1 MSDTEG
7 FFGPMED
14 INSLPNRPKKEKTV
28 IKKTRRGDGDKRR
41 KQQENKNKFKRVTY
55 ETFNSINKQLKKS
68 NKNKKNDK
76 VGKVLESIRKHNEKV
91 SKTPSP
97 PELESLSKPTQ
108 SNPFII
114 QTEDITSSD
123 SDSDD
128 GLFNGEEQA
137 EILDPRQVRM
147 LRLARQDL
155 NKPAQ
160 FKYRVL
166 KKHTGGSKTRK
177 KSKRF
182 RNNFRK
188 NKISRK
194 YIMLKQCGGGKAKM
208 GSKSKPYS
216 SKRKAMRSRR
226 RVCYYKKKGRTL
238 KLKKKSKKSKKKS
251 RRRRRR

>member
-1 MSDTEG
+1 MSDDEG
-7 FFGPMED
+7 FFGPMDD
-14 INSLPNRPKKEKTV
+14 INSLPNKGKKEKTV

-41 KQQENKNKFKRVTY
+41 KQQANKNMIRRVAN
-55 ETFNSINKQLKKS
+55 ETFHSVKKQLKKS

-97 PELESLSKPTQ
+97 PELEELSAPKKL
-108 SNPFII
+108 FYY
-114 QTEDITSSD
+114 D

-128 GLFNGEEQA
+128 DLFNSNQSV
-137 EILDPRQVRM
+137 EILDPRVARM
-147 LRLARQDL
+147 MVLDRQNL

-160 FKYRVL
+160 FQYRVL

-177 KSKRF
+177 KFKRF